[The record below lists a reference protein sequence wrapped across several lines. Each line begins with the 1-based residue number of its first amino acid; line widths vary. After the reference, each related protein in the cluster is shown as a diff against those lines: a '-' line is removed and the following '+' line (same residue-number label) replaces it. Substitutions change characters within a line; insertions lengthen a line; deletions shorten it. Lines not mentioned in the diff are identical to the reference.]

1 MIKTILDFCLFLS
14 TFLWFIFT
22 HCEFSLLLTA
32 YSIPALIQAFSMFG
46 QSCVMFLTTT
56 IFFFTALYY
65 WREWYDVHWRGHQIS
80 VEKSIRISSC
90 FTCLRKI
97 VDYLLSDQKDSRV
110 CNNFDLPKYLGGK
123 HSLFFKDFFELRKC
137 LCFPFCL
144 LRNTKYSITSIQNY
158 ISTYVSEYNINTEEN
173 MEEEMTLV
181 NTIWCI
187 GGCKKRQS
195 LLQAPCA
202 K

>member
-14 TFLWFIFT
+14 TLLWFIFT

-56 IFFFTALYY
+56 TIFFTALYY

-80 VEKSIRISSC
+80 VEKSIRISSR

-97 VDYLLSDQKDSRV
+97 VDYLLSDQKDSQV
-110 CNNFDLPKYLGGK
+110 CSILHITLIYLSIQVANI
-123 HSLFFKDFFELRKC
+123 HYFSRIFFEFRKC
-137 LCFPFCL
+137 LCFSILSFEKY
-144 LRNTKYSITSIQNY
+144 KYSMTSIQNY
-158 ISTYVSEYNINTEEN
+158 KHMY
-173 MEEEMTLV
+173 L
-181 NTIWCI
+181 NTI
-187 GGCKKRQS
+187 
-195 LLQAPCA
+195 
-202 K
+202 

>member
-1 MIKTILDFCLFLS
+1 MNSHSCWLPTRFRPSFKHFLCLVNL
-14 TFLWFIFT
+14 
-22 HCEFSLLLTA
+22 
-32 YSIPALIQAFSMFG
+32 ALCSWPQ
-46 QSCVMFLTTT
+46 LY
-56 IFFFTALYY
+56 FFTALYY

>member
-1 MIKTILDFCLFLS
+1 MIYIYPLWILTLADCLLDS
-14 TFLWFIFT
+14 GPHSSIF
-22 HCEFSLLLTA
+22 
-32 YSIPALIQAFSMFG
+32 YVWSILRYVPDHNYI
-46 QSCVMFLTTT
+46 
-56 IFFFTALYY
+56 FFTALYY

-123 HSLFFKDFFELRKC
+123 HSLFFNDFFELRKC